1 MLADVIK
8 SVMSSVLFSVLSSTS
23 LSWMW
28 ANGEPGFWFDPS
40 DFSTLYQDSAG
51 TTPVTAAGQ
60 SVGLIRDKSGRG
72 NHATAAGT
80 KRPTLGRH
88 PASGIRNLYT
98 NTGFAGGATGTPG
111 TAPTGWTIGFATG
124 SIIAITAD
132 AALGGN
138 SVTVSATAARQFLHQ
153 QFSPAAGTTW
163 TLSADVVLSQTL
175 RMDTCIVFASQPAD
189 ATQTFFLNG
198 AQVSNL
204 TQIPAGAHK
213 VAVRLVVGAT
223 AGTGIQA
230 RVGIGCSGLAT
241 GSVKVMNPQREA
253 GAVATA
259 YQKVVSAFDVTESP
273 YRDLWYLGFDG
284 VDDALVT
291 STITPGTDKVQVFAG
306 VRKLSDAA
314 TGVLVETSADSGTN
328 AGSFQI
334 RAPSGAASNYLMG
347 PRGATAQALG
357 TYSPY
362 VAPVSNVLALIA
374 DLSGSTFGRIN
385 GASNTIVGATG
396 GGNFLAYAI
405 NIGARAGTSLF
416 FNGRLYGLI
425 GRFGPNLS
433 AGQIA
438 NTESWLNAKTGA
450 Y

>member
-8 SVMSSVLFSVLSSTS
+8 SVMSSVLFNVLSNTS

-80 KRPTLGRH
+80 KRPTLQIDTSGR
-88 PASGIRNLYT
+88 PY
-98 NTGFAGGATGTPG
+98 
-111 TAPTGWTIGFATG
+111 
-124 SIIAITAD
+124 
-132 AALGGN
+132 
-138 SVTVSATAARQFLHQ
+138 
-153 QFSPAAGTTW
+153 
-163 TLSADVVLSQTL
+163 LS
-175 RMDTCIVFASQPAD
+175 
-189 ATQTFFLNG
+189 
-198 AQVSNL
+198 
-204 TQIPAGAHK
+204 
-213 VAVRLVVGAT
+213 
-223 AGTGIQA
+223 
-230 RVGIGCSGLAT
+230 
-241 GSVKVMNPQREA
+241 
-253 GAVATA
+253 
-259 YQKVVSAFDVTESP
+259 
-273 YRDLWYLGFDG
+273 FDG

-314 TGVLVETSADSGTN
+314 RGMLIESN
-328 AGSFQI
+328 NGSPNRFSI
-334 RAPSGAASNYLMG
+334 EAPPSGLKGYIGASG
-347 PRGATAQALG
+347 GSVVVFTLG
-357 TYSPY
+357 SSEP
-362 VAPVSNVLALIA
+362 APHSVVLTLQGDISGDSVSL
-374 DLSGSTFGRIN
+374 RRN
-385 GASNTIVGATG
+385 GASLTPVTTDQGTG
-396 GGNFLAYAI
+396 TYAASAI

-438 NTESWLNAKTGA
+438 NTENWLNYKTGA